1 LLSAQA
7 EEASGRSRRVRME
20 DSTWQQRGAGG
31 PHWIDAE
38 MEALGRPSILLV
50 EDDPDL
56 RDLLSTLL
64 RIAGFNT
71 QPCASAE
78 EGLEQLREQAFD
90 MVLTD
95 YMLPR
100 RTGGWLLQQASEEG
114 LLDAIPVLVVTTHPN
129 PKDAAGYEVIQK
141 PFDLD
146 ELVERVRQRLEG
158 TSRPS
163 SPRPLRRGPDRPGR
177 DDDTRDG
184 EIELILYVS
193 AESPRSA
200 MAISNIK
207 KALARFES
215 PKVRLTIHDLSKDP
229 SKGVRDNIAFT
240 PTLVKRSPGPR
251 TFILG
256 HMSNPDLLLELL
268 EACYQS

>member
-1 LLSAQA
+1 
-7 EEASGRSRRVRME
+7 ME
-20 DSTWQQRGAGG
+20 DWTWQQGRAGRA
-31 PHWIDAE
+31 HWIETE

-50 EDDPDL
+50 EDDPDI

-64 RIAGFNT
+64 QIAGFDT

-78 EGLEQLREQAFD
+78 EGLEQLREQTFD
-90 MVLTD
+90 LVLTD

-100 RTGGWLLQQASEEG
+100 RSGGWLLQQASEEG
-114 LLDAIPVLVVTTHPN
+114 LLDATPVLVVTAHPN
-129 PKDAAGYEVIQK
+129 PTDTAGYEIIQK

-146 ELVERVRQRLEG
+146 GLVERVRQRLEG
-158 TSRPS
+158 TSKPS
-163 SPRPLRRGPDRPGR
+163 SPRPIRRAPGR
-177 DDDTRDG
+177 SDGDNSTRDD

-207 KALARFES
+207 KALARFQS
-215 PKVRLTIHDLSKDP
+215 PRVRLTIHDLSKDP

-256 HMSNPDLLLELL
+256 HMSSPDLLLQLL
-268 EACYQS
+268 EACYES